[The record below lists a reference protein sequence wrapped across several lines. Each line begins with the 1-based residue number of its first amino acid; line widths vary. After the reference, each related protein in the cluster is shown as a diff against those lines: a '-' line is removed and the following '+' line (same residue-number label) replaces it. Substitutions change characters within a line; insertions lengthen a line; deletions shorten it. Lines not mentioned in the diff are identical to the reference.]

1 MLFTRCPE
9 CDTTF
14 RVTDETLK
22 KANGQVRCGR
32 CASVFNAYAE
42 LHDPTAKSFEPE
54 AFKPRST
61 PDDSSPALP
70 PVAPSTPPAATAV
83 ASPPVTPAAPPPA
96 TPPSANATEQDA
108 TAQSIG
114 AASVAAVVAE
124 ARLAAAE
131 GDAASGDGN
140 EVLTDIDLSATEIE
154 RVLTSNAGPPLPQ
167 PSYTW
172 PATGVARAGTS
183 SSRRWQIAA
192 AIAGLVLGAQWIHH
206 FRSDIAGHATF
217 GAWIAPVYAA
227 FGAEVTPNWDVRQYQ
242 IIDWIATAE
251 PNSRGLGSLKI
262 TARIQNRGPLR
273 QPYPAVQLR
282 LKDRWEEA
290 VGSRVFAPAEY
301 LPPDTPHDQL
311 MSPGETA
318 RAEIEVIDPGPDAYG
333 FELDVCIEV
342 EASLVTCGTDEVF
355 L

>member
-42 LHDPTAKSFEPE
+42 LHDPTAKTFEPE
-54 AFKPRST
+54 AVKARSAAE
-61 PDDSSPALP
+61 DLP
-70 PVAPSTPPAATAV
+70 PPMAT
-83 ASPPVTPAAPPPA
+83 PVTPLPAPPPDGTA
-96 TPPSANATEQDA
+96 AEQDA

-124 ARLAAAE
+124 ATLAAAE
-131 GDAASGDGN
+131 EEAAVETGAATGDGS
-140 EVLTDIDLSATEIE
+140 EARAGAGLSATEIE

-172 PATGVARAGTS
+172 PVIGTAGEEPAAN
-183 SSRRWQIAA
+183 RRWRIAA
-192 AIAGLVLGAQWIHH
+192 ALALLALGAQWIHH
-206 FRSDIAGHATF
+206 FRSDIAGNATF

-227 FGAEVTPNWDVRQYQ
+227 LGAEITPNWDVQQYQ
-242 IIDWIATAE
+242 IIDWVATAE
-251 PNSRGLGSLKI
+251 PNSRGVGSLKI

-273 QPYPAVQLR
+273 QPYPSVRLR
-282 LKDRWEEA
+282 LKDRWEKA
-290 VGSRVFAPAEY
+290 VGSRMFTPAEY
-301 LPPDTPHDQL
+301 LPRDAARERL
-311 MSPGETA
+311 MSQGETA
-318 RAEIEVIDPGPDAYG
+318 RAEIEVVDPGPDAYG